1 MIKAVLFDF
10 GGVILTSPFDAFA
23 LYENEAG
30 LPPDTVRFINTQ
42 NPDGNAWALMER
54 NELDE
59 AGFCELF
66 EAEALALGIEISA
79 RRVLGCLQG
88 GLRPEMVAA
97 LRIIKTRLPLALL
110 TNNTVSMS
118 KTHHGGEQAEVLAL
132 FDLVVESSVVGV
144 RKPEPGFYEM
154 ACQGLGVLPEEC
166 VFLDDLG
173 VNLKPARAMGMTTIK
188 VTDPA
193 QALAELAA
201 VVGFDLF
208 NSEHGV

>member
-88 GLRPEMVAA
+88 ELRPEMVAA

-132 FDLVVESSVVGV
+132 FDLV
-144 RKPEPGFYEM
+144 
-154 ACQGLGVLPEEC
+154 
-166 VFLDDLG
+166 
-173 VNLKPARAMGMTTIK
+173 
-188 VTDPA
+188 
-193 QALAELAA
+193 
-201 VVGFDLF
+201 
-208 NSEHGV
+208 

>member
-66 EAEALALGIEISA
+66 ESEALALGIEISA

-88 GLRPEMVAA
+88 ELRPEMVAA

-144 RKPEPGFYEM
+144 RKPESGFYEM

-201 VVGFDLF
+201 VVGFDLS
-208 NSEHGV
+208 NSEPRV